1 MPVQTSV
8 STAPAIAFAG
18 QLADDAENDI
28 ITLLNAEASAS
39 IPFGSI
45 VSFKTAAPVSD
56 KDAILTAAAGNK
68 KAGIV
73 VHRHNYAKAFT
84 MNGVTVGEMDDTG
97 LLVGITFSCLRSG
110 RIFVICEDGCNVG
123 DPLFVRY
130 AGGTLGAARSTD
142 AGGSTCTDLTNVGT
156 WLSKAGAGGIA
167 KLEVD
172 FRNK

>member
-8 STAPAIAFAG
+8 SVAPAIAFAG
-18 QLADDAENDI
+18 QLADDAENDA

-39 IPFGSI
+39 MPFGSI
-45 VSFKTAAPVSD
+45 VAFKTAAPVSE
-56 KDAILTAAAGNK
+56 KDAILPAASTAK
-68 KAGIV
+68 IAGIII
-73 VHRHNYAKAFT
+73 HRHNYAKAFP
-84 MNGVTVGEMDDTG
+84 MNGVTVGELDDTG
-97 LLVGITFSCLRSG
+97 LLVGIPFSCLRSG
-110 RIFVICEDGCNVG
+110 RIFVICEDGCNPG

-142 AGGSTCTDLTNVGT
+142 AGSSTCTDLTNRGT
-156 WLSKAGAGGIA
+156 WLSKASAGGIA

>member
-8 STAPAIAFAG
+8 SVAPAIAFAG
-18 QLADDAENDI
+18 QLADDAENDA
-28 ITLLNAEASAS
+28 ITLLNADSVS
-39 IPFGSI
+39 MPFGSI
-45 VSFKTAAPVSD
+45 VAFKTAAPVSD
-56 KDAILTAAAGNK
+56 KDAVLTASAAAK
-68 KAGIV
+68 LAGIII
-73 VHRHNYAKAFT
+73 HRHNYAKAFT
-84 MNGVTVGEMDDTG
+84 MNGVSVGELDDTG

-110 RIFVICEDGCNVG
+110 RIFVICEDGCNPG

-142 AGGSTCTDLTNVGT
+142 AGGLTCTNLTNVGT
-156 WLSKAGAGGIA
+156 WLTKATAGGIA